1 MTTPIK
7 CILLGLVLLGFYHLQ
22 VISTALMSR
31 NYGKSTRYT
40 TMQYSS
46 TELLNLKALTAKK
59 LGTKLSNDYLLIS
72 STLRASQSRS
82 EILDCIAQGTSMDRN
97 SSTVFKA
104 KIVKEQDRFEREFKN
119 YKVAAYEDLLLSLIL

>member
-7 CILLGLVLLGFYHLQ
+7 WRLLGLVLLGFYHLH
-22 VISTALMSR
+22 VISTALTGT
-31 NYGKSTRYT
+31 NYGKSMRYM

-46 TELLNLKALTAKK
+46 TELQNLKALTAKK

-82 EILDCIAQGTSMDRN
+82 EILDCIAQGISMDRN
-97 SSTVFKA
+97 SSKVFKA

-119 YKVAAYEDLLLSLIL
+119 YKVAAYEDLLPSVIL